1 MGGDNTAGGGVNLDD
16 IDNGLVDWGD
26 FIAQC
31 SQVWVTE

>member
-1 MGGDNTAGGGVNLDD
+1 VGTNLEE

-31 SQVWVTE
+31 SQCGVTE